1 VTALAHE
8 PLVDAD
14 RTAVSLP
21 ALIALRECAGRSRIA
36 PVVSRTTQG
45 GQHTTR
51 LFGRG
56 MDYAESRVYQAGDD
70 VRRLDWRLTARSG
83 KLHTKLFQEDR
94 ESSTLLVLDTHA
106 SMRFGSRG
114 RFKSVQAARV
124 AAALAWLLT
133 QSGERIGMAGFG
145 AGPGQVLRP
154 TTGLRGALAACGA
167 LARWDGAMPMGDG
180 EVLSAALRRLRRS
193 LQLAS
198 RVVLISDGFSLD
210 PAAQGPLRE
219 LARRGSLSFVLVA
232 DAIELK
238 PARPGSYPLE
248 SNGHRGLVSLRSA
261 AQQRSLLRML
271 GAGAVRLR
279 STATALAC
287 PCVEVDGTA
296 DACAAATRTLHPVR
310 RPRS

>member
-1 VTALAHE
+1 M
-8 PLVDAD
+8 VDVD

-21 ALIALRECAGRSRIA
+21 ALIALRECAGRGRVA
-36 PVVSRTTQG
+36 PQVTRTTQG
-45 GQHTTR
+45 GQHVTR

-124 AAALAWLLT
+124 VAALAWQLT
-133 QSGERIGMAGFG
+133 QAGDRIGVVGFG

-154 TTGLRGALAACGA
+154 TAGLRGALAVCGA
-167 LARWDGAMPMGDG
+167 LARWDGVTPAGQG
-180 EVLSAALRRLRRS
+180 EALSAALRRLRRS

-198 RVVLISDGFSLD
+198 RVILISDGFSFD
-210 PAAQGPLRE
+210 AAAQGPLRE
-219 LARRGSLSFVLVA
+219 LARRGGLGFVLVA
-232 DAIELK
+232 DAMELN
-238 PARPGSYPLE
+238 PVRAGNYPLE
-248 SNGHRGLVSLRSA
+248 NHGHRGLVSLRSS
-261 AQQRSLLRML
+261 AQQHSLLRML

-279 STATALAC
+279 NAATALGC
-287 PCVEVDGTA
+287 PCVEVDGAA

>member
-1 VTALAHE
+1 MT
-8 PLVDAD
+8 DAD
-14 RTAVSLP
+14 RTVVSLP
-21 ALIALRECAGRSRIA
+21 ALIALRECAGRGRVA
-36 PVVSRTTQG
+36 PVLSRTAQG
-45 GQHTTR
+45 GQHATR

-124 AAALAWLLT
+124 AASLAWQLT
-133 QSGERIGMAGFG
+133 QAGERIGLAGFG
-145 AGPGQVLRP
+145 GGPGQVLRP
-154 TTGLRGALAACGA
+154 TLGLRGALAACGA
-167 LARWDGAMPMGDG
+167 LARWDGMAAADSD
-180 EVLSAALRRLRRS
+180 EALSAALRRLRRS

-198 RVVLISDGFSLD
+198 RVVLISDGFSFD
-210 PAAQGPLRE
+210 QAAQGPLRE

-232 DAIELK
+232 DAMELK
-238 PARPGSYPLE
+238 PAQPGSYPLE
-248 SNGHRGLVSLRSA
+248 SHGHRGLVSLRSA
-261 AQQRSLLRML
+261 AQQGALLRML

-279 STATALAC
+279 SAATALAC
-287 PCVEVDGTA
+287 PCVEVDGAA
-296 DACAAATRTLHPVR
+296 DVCAAAARTLHPGR
-310 RPRS
+310 RPRA